1 MVLIV
6 GVYNLCYNKN
16 MKFYDA
22 IVIKDSK
29 ESEERRFRNI
39 LANSGQIMESGDI
52 RDLDNLYVM
61 GRDGKP
67 IAISALD
74 KNPDKQT
81 EEYSVKAQA
90 DHGATVDGELIDTIE
105 KQFGS
110 CKVWLEEDGLHAR
123 MYFANND
130 ALADHAWAISEDASY
145 STGID
150 WFPDGYYGVGLN
162 IDQPIGI
169 LREISMV
176 LTGNDPRAKTIDNK
190 GDKVAE
196 AKGSKDTESDVCDE
210 DKLNEGESMAEETK
224 DNLTPDESKAIKQ
237 RLAEEIAGKIV
248 DVVDDFTTTVPESE
262 TEPTADEVSEAEE
275 PSEEKT
281 EDAVEEAPEVPAEE
295 PAEEATED
303 KSEEPTEETK
313 DAVVHNINVNLI
325 RDRAIKNEGTMKVT
339 KDTTAEAKVLRNK
352 AIKDALNASNGHFN
366 ATFDSA
372 FANAMKTADGI
383 TGIATP
389 VNISQIWTE
398 ALEKSDG
405 ILAYFNHV
413 NTRGLRNNALSS
425 EEEYGNLAQGHKKGD
440 DKADEALTDTIR
452 VGYCKMVYKK
462 LSLDALEIY
471 ENPELLDFR
480 AAELVDQIIAS
491 KERAAVIGDGRTYA
505 GSGAD
510 YRMFDSATNT
520 GLFPIAADCAAQSG
534 YGTLV
539 ASSYDV
545 SSIAN
550 ANLYDGVVG
559 AREFIR
565 SAGAQI
571 LIVKPSVL
579 TAAFQAKVGNR
590 YLIEPGATAEDIFRV
605 DRVFSPL
612 WMEYADDDA
621 YLLVRDAYT
630 TYGEQG
636 VRVKP
641 FFDVSNNQ
649 DILLDEAPTG
659 GMLTRYKGA
668 CAIKGLGGNES

>member
-1 MVLIV
+1 
-6 GVYNLCYNKN
+6 

-22 IVIKDSK
+22 FVIKDSK
-29 ESEERRFRNI
+29 SSEKRRYRNI
-39 LANSGQIMESGDI
+39 LANSGQIMESGEV
-52 RDLDNLYVM
+52 RELENLFVM

-67 IAISALD
+67 IAISSLN

-81 EEYSVKAQA
+81 EEYTVKAQA
-90 DHGATVDGELIDTIE
+90 DHGEMVDGELTDTIE

-130 ALADHAWAISEDASY
+130 VLADHAWAISEDASY

-150 WFPDGYYGVGLN
+150 WFPDGYYGVGLE
-162 IDQPIGI
+162 ITEPIGI

-190 GDKVAE
+190 GNKVAE
-196 AKGSKDTESDVCDE
+196 ANGSKDTELDVCDNI
-210 DKLNEGESMAEETK
+210 KVNEGESMAEQTK

-248 DVVDDFTTTVPESE
+248 DVVDDFTTDVPESE
-262 TEPTADEVSEAEE
+262 TEPTADTETEAPESTEE
-275 PSEEKT
+275 TT
-281 EDAVEEAPEVPAEE
+281 EDNVEEATAPEAPEAPAPEA
-295 PAEEATED
+295 PAEEATAD
-303 KSEEPTEETK
+303 TSEEKSEETK
-313 DAVVHNINVNLI
+313 DSVVHNINVKLI
-325 RDRAIKNEGTMKVT
+325 RDRAIKNEGTMKAT
-339 KDTTAEAKVLRNK
+339 KDTVAEAKQLRNK

-366 ATFDSA
+366 STFDSA
-372 FANAMKTADGI
+372 YAEAVKTADGI
-383 TGIATP
+383 TGISTP
-389 VNISQIWTE
+389 LNITQIWTE

-413 NTRGLRNNALSS
+413 NSRGLRNNALSS
-425 EEEYGNLAQGHKKGD
+425 DEEYGNLAQAHKAGD
-440 DKADEALTDTIR
+440 TKADEALTDTIR

-480 AAELVDQIIAS
+480 AGELFEQIIAS

-505 GSGAD
+505 GSGPD

-520 GLFPIAADCAAQSG
+520 GFFPIAADCAAQSG

-545 SSIAN
+545 SNIQD

-565 SAGAQI
+565 SSGAQI

-579 TAAFQAKVGNR
+579 TGAFQARVYNR
-590 YLIEPGATAEDIFRV
+590 YLIEPGASAEDIFRV
-605 DRVFSPL
+605 DRVFNPL

-630 TYGEQG
+630 TYGESS

-649 DILLDEAPTG
+649 DILLDETPSG

-668 CAIKGLGGNES
+668 VAIKGLSSNES

>member
-1 MVLIV
+1 
-6 GVYNLCYNKN
+6 

-67 IAISALD
+67 IAISSLD

-90 DHGATVDGELIDTIE
+90 DHGATVDGELVDTIE

-196 AKGSKDTESDVCDE
+196 AKGSKDAESDVCDNN
-210 DKLNEGESMAEETK
+210 KLNEGEESMDETK
-224 DNLTPDESKAIKQ
+224 DALTPDEGKAMKA
-237 RLAEEIAGKIV
+237 RLAEEVANEIV
-248 DVVDDFTTTVPESE
+248 DVVDDFTTSVPESE
-262 TEPTADEVSEAEE
+262 TQPTAD
-275 PSEEKT
+275 
-281 EDAVEEAPEVPAEE
+281 AEE
-295 PAEEATED
+295 PAKEEKAEET
-303 KSEEPTEETK
+303 KSEETK
-313 DAVVHNINVNLI
+313 DAIVHNINVNI
-325 RDRAIKNEGTMKVT
+325 TRDRKITNEGVAKVT
-339 KDTTAEAKVLRNK
+339 KDTAAEAKNLRNK

-372 FANAMKTADGI
+372 FANAMKSVDGI
-383 TGIATP
+383 SGIATP
-389 VNISQIWTE
+389 VNITQIWTE

-425 EEEYGNLAQGHKKGD
+425 SEEYGNLAQGHKAGD

-579 TAAFQAKVGNR
+579 TTAFQAKVGNR

-668 CAIKGLGGNES
+668 VAIKGLGGNES